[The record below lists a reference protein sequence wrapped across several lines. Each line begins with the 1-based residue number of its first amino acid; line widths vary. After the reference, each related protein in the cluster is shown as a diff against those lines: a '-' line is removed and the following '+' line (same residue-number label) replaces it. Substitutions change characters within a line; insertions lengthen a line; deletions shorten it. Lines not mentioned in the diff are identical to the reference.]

1 MDETKVS
8 ILCTVLSLTFAI
20 LGYLVAY
27 LTFQRNKKKDDTDE
41 GQNKGE
47 MISDI
52 RYIKA
57 GVDDLKRETA
67 DQRKIVNELGERV
80 TRVEESVKQA
90 LKRIDSIEER
100 SH

>member
-1 MDETKVS
+1 MNGTTVGLICSVTS
-8 ILCTVLSLTFAI
+8 IISAVLGFLLSYFTLR
-20 LGYLVAY
+20 
-27 LTFQRNKKKDDTDE
+27 RNKQKDDTAE

-47 MISDI
+47 MMADI

-67 DQRKIVNELGERV
+67 DQRKTVNELGERV

-90 LKRIDSIEER
+90 LKRIDGIENKT
-100 SH
+100 H